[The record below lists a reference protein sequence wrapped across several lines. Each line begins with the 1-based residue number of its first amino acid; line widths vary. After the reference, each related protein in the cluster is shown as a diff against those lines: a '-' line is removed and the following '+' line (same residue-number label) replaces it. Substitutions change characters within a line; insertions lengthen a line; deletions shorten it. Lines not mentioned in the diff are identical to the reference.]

1 MIISASILSADFAR
15 LEAHARE
22 AVDAGVEWL
31 HIDVMDGH
39 FVPNLTFGSLAVS
52 ALQSLRRATGVVL
65 DVHLMISRPDLYID
79 AFADAGADII
89 TVHVESS
96 CDTGEVLEAIR
107 RRGCRPGLTLNPD
120 TPVASLSEWID
131 QVDVAM
137 IMSVFP
143 GFAGQVYL
151 PDTDRRIRELRRL
164 LDKSVRDT
172 LLEVDGGIKSHNVNR
187 AIGCGADV
195 IVAGSAIF
203 KGPVQAQ
210 VAAMR
215 TGMSHAPVAQ
225 QDRATAS

>member
-15 LEAHARE
+15 LEAHACE

-39 FVPNLTFGSLAVS
+39 FVPNLTFGSLAVD
-52 ALQSLRRATGVVL
+52 ALQSLRQTTGVVL

-96 CDTGEVLEAIR
+96 CDTGKVLDAIR
-107 RRGCRPGLTLNPD
+107 QRGCRPGLTLNPD
-120 TPVASLSEWID
+120 TPVASLSEWMG
-131 QVDVAM
+131 QVEVAM
-137 IMSVFP
+137 IMSVHP

-151 PDTDRRIRELRRL
+151 PGTDSRILELRRM
-164 LDKSVRDT
+164 LDHSGHDT
-172 LLEVDGGIKSHNVNR
+172 LLEVDGGIKSHNVHR
-187 AIGCGADV
+187 ALACGADV
-195 IVAGSAIF
+195 VVAGSAIF
-203 KGPVQAQ
+203 RGPVQAR

-215 TGMSHAPVAQ
+215 AGMSNAPVAQ